1 MNRDSD
7 AVRTMVAQHDEL
19 RTLVA
24 RYRTELAR
32 PAPDL
37 AALSDCRWTLLRLVM
52 AHLAFEEAHLFP
64 AVMRRGAAVEAAGRA
79 MKGEV
84 SALFA
89 RFQDHVREW
98 TAIRIESDWRA
109 FGEHA
114 STLLNALVA
123 RMEREERELYTP
135 LLVAKAA

>member
-1 MNRDSD
+1 MTRDSD
-7 AVRTMVAQHDEL
+7 AVRTMCAQHDEL
-19 RTLVA
+19 RALVA
-24 RYRTELAR
+24 RYRAELAR

-37 AALSDCRWTLLRLVM
+37 AALSDCRWKLLRLVM
-52 AHLAFEEAHLFP
+52 AHLAYEDAHLFP
-64 AVMRRGAAVEAAGRA
+64 ALARHGAGLDAAGRTR
-79 MKGEV
+79 KGEV